1 MIPLDLVIWIKTDR
15 SRWPQSQQFLIK
27 DLGMKLTPK
36 MKNKTTFILNTFLVF
51 SIKVVL
57 FFSFC
62 HSMMVK
68 LGSEFLY
75 QEHFYKINI

>member
-1 MIPLDLVIWIKTDR
+1 
-15 SRWPQSQQFLIK
+15 
-27 DLGMKLTPK
+27 
-36 MKNKTTFILNTFLVF
+36 MKNKTTFIPKTFLAF

-68 LGSEFLY
+68 LGSEFSY
-75 QEHFYKINI
+75 QEYFYKIDTLIIVYKKW